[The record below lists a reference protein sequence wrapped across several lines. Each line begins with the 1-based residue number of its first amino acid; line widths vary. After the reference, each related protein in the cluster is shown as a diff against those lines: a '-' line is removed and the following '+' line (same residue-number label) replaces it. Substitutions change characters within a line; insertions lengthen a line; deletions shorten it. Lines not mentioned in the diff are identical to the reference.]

1 MRTHTSAS
9 PHDGGVTRAGAHAA
23 DSRRVAGVRRES
35 RLGGPEGNEI
45 LTSATALLLLVLL
58 AAEGVTVVHMSGL
71 LTLHKFLGMVLIPP
85 VALKLASTG
94 YRFVRY
100 YAGSRAY
107 REKGPPL
114 LPLRLLAPVLVVTTV
129 TVLAS
134 GVWLLALGYKSDLVL
149 EVHKVSFI
157 VWIGLFAL
165 HVLAYLLRAVRSVR
179 ADWGAARRAAVPGA
193 GLRGMLVAASLGGGL
208 ALALALLNAMSAWHG
223 GHHLQHPG

>member
-1 MRTHTSAS
+1 MRIPRSAS
-9 PHDGGVTRAGAHAA
+9 LHDEAVAGAGAHRAA
-23 DSRRVAGVRRES
+23 GRRVAGVS
-35 RLGGPEGNEI
+35 HGARLGGTEGNEI
-45 LTSATALLLLVLL
+45 LTSATAVLLLVLL

-71 LTLHKFLGMVLIPP
+71 LTVHMFLGMVLIPP

-100 YAGSRAY
+100 YTGSRPY

-114 LPLRLLAPVLVVTTV
+114 LPLRVLAPVLAAATV
-129 TVLAS
+129 SVLAS

-149 EVHKVSFI
+149 ELHKVSFI

-165 HVLAYLLRAVRSVR
+165 HVLAYLPRVVRSLR
-179 ADWGAARRAAVPGA
+179 ADWGAARRGAVPGA

-208 ALALALLNAMSAWHG
+208 ALALALLSAMSAWHG
-223 GHHLQHPG
+223 GHQLQHLG